1 MVTLQGSAV
10 PRPVTAAPVDA
21 LARQLAADD
30 LVGSELVP
38 GRAVRRVTLD
48 DDGRASGGATRRRRW
63 PARHLG
69 LVPFVAWFG
78 AAARL
83 GAALMAEGGLRTG
96 ARTIHR
102 DAPVSTRADRDRIWG
117 E

>member
-38 GRAVRRVTLD
+38 GRVVRRVTLD
-48 DDGRASGGATRRRRW
+48 DDGHAFDGATRRRQWR
-63 PARHLG
+63 ARHLG
-69 LVPFVAWFG
+69 LVPFVAWLALLLG
-78 AAARL
+78 WARRSWLRGVAHWRPHYPSRCARL
-83 GAALMAEGGLRTG
+83 
-96 ARTIHR
+96 
-102 DAPVSTRADRDRIWG
+102 DAGRP
-117 E
+117 